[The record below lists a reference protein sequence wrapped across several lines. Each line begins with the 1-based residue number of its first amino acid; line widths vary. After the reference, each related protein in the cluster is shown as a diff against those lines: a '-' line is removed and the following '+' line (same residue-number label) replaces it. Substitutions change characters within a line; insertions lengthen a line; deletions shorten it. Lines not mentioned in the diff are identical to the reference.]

1 MINPYNFV
9 KAIKNN
15 KINFV
20 TGVPDSLLKNLTNC
34 ISDNLK
40 KNHIISTNEGSALA
54 LAIGHYLA
62 TKSPG
67 IVYMQNSGLGNIIN
81 PVTSLAHPYVY
92 GIPVILLVG
101 WRGELLSENKQVED
115 EPQHK
120 KQGQITIKQLKLL
133 DIPIKIINK
142 RTKNIK
148 LILNNL
154 KKLSIK
160 KQTPVAIVV
169 RKNTF
174 AKYNQKKI
182 KKIKQNA
189 LYREEIINEIV
200 SLSSNKQIILS
211 TTGMASRELF
221 EIREKKNQK
230 TFKDFLTV
238 GGMGHVSQIAAGVA
252 MNKKNKKIIC
262 IDGDGS
268 LLMHMGS
275 LGISSKLKNI
285 IHILINNKS
294 HDSVGGQPTL
304 GEFIDFT
311 KISKACGYKSNIL
324 IKNKKKIRSTIK
336 KALKNKN
343 NSFLQINCEKGYRNN
358 LGRPD
363 KNIKKRKD
371 LFIKHLNY

>member
-1 MINPYNFV
+1 VINPYNFV

-174 AKYNQKKI
+174 TKYNQKKI